1 MLTNYFFRDL
11 YNDRW
16 GDPAHLKAIEP
27 PSGVNFE
34 ALISKFQKA
43 STTYQCHRC
52 SKRTRETGSDESAY
66 SLCKKCFLI
75 CEEETK

>member
-1 MLTNYFFRDL
+1 
-11 YNDRW
+11 
-16 GDPAHLKAIEP
+16 
-27 PSGVNFE
+27 V
-34 ALISKFQKA
+34 ISKFQKA